1 MGEGTSRV
9 LIETMVRKGIREI
22 QEDPERSTRNL
33 VDMAIHF
40 SPEGRIERELFGSAQ
55 RMLTNED
62 SAYYTLVSDVV
73 RHMDPERLLTFGMLV
88 GYDGFTLGARE
99 IRKTEAAEGFD
110 IPWTLSMA
118 LDPAAFAARAA
129 DYHRVIAQARA
140 LGVCTFMLLE
150 EGDALDALTLAAAHP
165 DCAFVVFCAP
175 SAVTQAMMQ
184 AMQPLFNVMPA
195 VRMEPGA
202 AAACAALRGAGYI
215 YSVYLPYNAE
225 NAGAILSGEAVRSA
239 VALHP
244 LMTLLLPDGAC
255 TEATQR
261 AVYQYV
267 IAERERQRARTIL
280 WELYSDGLF
289 IDGIISEEPCTA
301 GFDCAGNLMT
311 GFPRQIA
318 QTDALAQGELKT
330 VLRAAL
336 KRNKAKSSCV
346 ASRSSKP
353 SEA

>member
-1 MGEGTSRV
+1 MGEGMSRV

-40 SPEGRIERELFGSAQ
+40 SPEGRFARELFGSAQ
-55 RMLTNED
+55 RMLTDED
-62 SAYYTLVSDVV
+62 SAYYALVSDVV
-73 RHMDPERLLTFGMLV
+73 HHMDPERLLTFGMLV

-110 IPWTLSMA
+110 IPWTLGME

-129 DYHRVIAQARA
+129 DYHRMIGQARA
-140 LGVCTFMLLE
+140 LGVCTFMLIT
-150 EGDALDALTLAAAHP
+150 EGDARDALTLAAAHP

-175 SAVTQAMMQ
+175 SAVTQAMLQ
-184 AMQPLFNVMPA
+184 ALQPLSNVMLS

-202 AAACAALRGAGYI
+202 EEACAALRGAERI
-215 YSVYLPYNAE
+215 YSVYLPYNAG

-244 LMTLLLPDGAC
+244 LLTMLLPDGAC
-255 TEATQR
+255 DVATQR
-261 AVYQYV
+261 AVYEYV
-267 IAERERQRARTIL
+267 IAERERQRTQTVL

-301 GFDCAGNLMT
+301 GFDRAGNLMT
-311 GFPRQIA
+311 GFPRRLA
-318 QTDALAQGELKT
+318 QEDALSQGELKQ
-330 VLRAAL
+330 VLRRAL
-336 KRNKAKSSCV
+336 ERK
-346 ASRSSKP
+346 KP
-353 SEA
+353 

>member
-1 MGEGTSRV
+1 MGEGMSRV

-40 SPEGRIERELFGSAQ
+40 SPEGRFARELFGSAQ
-55 RMLTNED
+55 RMLTDED
-62 SAYYTLVSDVV
+62 SAYYALVSDVV
-73 RHMDPERLLTFGMLV
+73 HHMDPERLLNFGMLV

-110 IPWTLSMA
+110 IPWTLGME

-129 DYHRVIAQARA
+129 DYHRMIGQARA
-140 LGVCTFMLLE
+140 LGVCTFMLIT
-150 EGDALDALTLAAAHP
+150 EGDARDALTLAAAHP

-175 SAVTQAMMQ
+175 SAVTQAMLQ
-184 AMQPLFNVMPA
+184 ALQPLSNVMLS

-202 AAACAALRGAGYI
+202 EEACAALRGAERI
-215 YSVYLPYNAE
+215 YSVYLPYNAGT
-225 NAGAILSGEAVRSA
+225 AGAILSGEAVRSA

-244 LMTLLLPDGAC
+244 LLTMLLPDGAC
-255 TEATQR
+255 DVATQR
-261 AVYQYV
+261 AVYEYV
-267 IAERERQRARTIL
+267 IAERERQRTQTVL

-301 GFDCAGNLMT
+301 GFDRAGNLMT
-311 GFPRQIA
+311 GFPRRLVQE
-318 QTDALAQGELKT
+318 DALSQGDLKK
-330 VLRAAL
+330 VLRRAL
-336 KRNKAKSSCV
+336 ERK
-346 ASRSSKP
+346 KP
-353 SEA
+353 

>member
-1 MGEGTSRV
+1 MGEGMSRV

-40 SPEGRIERELFGSAQ
+40 SPEGRFARELFGSAQ
-55 RMLTNED
+55 RMLTDED

-73 RHMDPERLLTFGMLV
+73 HHMDPERLLTFGMLV

-99 IRKTEAAEGFD
+99 IRRTEAAEGFD
-110 IPWTLSMA
+110 IPWSLSME
-118 LDPAAFAARAA
+118 LDPAAFAAREA
-129 DYHRVIAQARA
+129 DYHRMIAQARA

-165 DCAFVVFCAP
+165 DCAFVVFCTP
-175 SAVTQAMMQ
+175 SAVTEAMMQ
-184 AMQPLFNVMPA
+184 TLQPLSNVMLS

-202 AAACAALRGAGYI
+202 AGACAALRGAERI
-215 YSVYLPYNAE
+215 YSVYLPYNAK
-225 NAGAILSGEAVRSA
+225 NAEAILSGEEVRSA
-239 VALHP
+239 VTLHP
-244 LMTLLLPDGAC
+244 LLTLLLPDGSC

-261 AVYQYV
+261 AVYAYV
-267 IAERERQRARTIL
+267 IAEREKQRTPTVL

-301 GFDCAGNLMT
+301 GFDRAGNLMT
-311 GFPRQIA
+311 GFPRRLA
-318 QTDALAQGELKT
+318 QEDALAQGELKA
-330 VLRAAL
+330 VLRRAL
-336 KRNKAKSSCV
+336 ERKR
-346 ASRSSKP
+346 P
-353 SEA
+353 